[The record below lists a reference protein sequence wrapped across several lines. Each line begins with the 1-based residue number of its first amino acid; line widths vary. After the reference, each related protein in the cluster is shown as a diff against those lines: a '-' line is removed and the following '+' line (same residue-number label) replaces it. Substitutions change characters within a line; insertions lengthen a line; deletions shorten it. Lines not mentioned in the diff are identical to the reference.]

1 MLPVDRS
8 VPLAATTALMDCDH
22 PAEDLDQVLS
32 AAVIVL
38 FAEVDAILCAAAA
51 PLPLIPRCPPPA
63 PRVTGCAHFRFGWP
77 VSAARASAR
86 FLRRGSRPHPAARA
100 VSRSPPHAARIQRRT
115 PRR

>member
-1 MLPVDRS
+1 MLTVDRF
-8 VPLAATTALMDCDH
+8 VPLAATTAPMDCDH

-38 FAEVDAILCAAAA
+38 FAEVDAILCAAAS
-51 PLPLIPRCPPPA
+51 PLIPRCPPPA
-63 PRVTGCAHFRFGWP
+63 PPVSGCAHFRFGWP
-77 VSAARASAR
+77 VSAAARSSAR

-100 VSRSPPHAARIQRRT
+100 VSRSPPPAARIQRRT